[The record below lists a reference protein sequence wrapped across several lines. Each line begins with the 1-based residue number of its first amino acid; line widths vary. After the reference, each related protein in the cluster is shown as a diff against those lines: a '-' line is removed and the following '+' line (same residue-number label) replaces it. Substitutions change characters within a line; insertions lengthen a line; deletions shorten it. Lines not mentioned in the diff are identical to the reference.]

1 MLEIMFI
8 FMNIIAGLEYLHS
21 LNVINSDL
29 NPKNIFI
36 VNNQRNIVRIGD
48 IGFATTENI
57 KSKMDFNNKYSQESE
72 IFAIGKILEDIL
84 EF

>member
-8 FMNIIAGLEYLHS
+8 FMNMIAGIEYLHS

-36 VNNQRNIVRIGD
+36 ANNQRNIVRIGD

-84 EF
+84 KF